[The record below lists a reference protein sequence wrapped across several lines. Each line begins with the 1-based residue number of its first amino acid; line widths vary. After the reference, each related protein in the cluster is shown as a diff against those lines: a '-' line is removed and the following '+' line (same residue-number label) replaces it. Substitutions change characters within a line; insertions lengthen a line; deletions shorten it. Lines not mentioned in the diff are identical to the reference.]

1 LGIRK
6 KIHEFHAELM
16 SAGPE
21 TKERAIRPVIIVNN
35 LILFNYHNIISSA
48 AMSTHPGAQ
57 MMIFESA

>member
-1 LGIRK
+1 
-6 KIHEFHAELM
+6 M

-35 LILFNYHNIISSA
+35 LILVNYHNIISSA